1 MDTIINKKKEPVEEI
16 VNCKILANILKDL
29 NILTIESSKQSVTR
43 DNKEYEIET
52 SCVITIGMPK
62 K

>member
-1 MDTIINKKKEPVEEI
+1 

-52 SCVITIGMPK
+52 SCVITIGMSK